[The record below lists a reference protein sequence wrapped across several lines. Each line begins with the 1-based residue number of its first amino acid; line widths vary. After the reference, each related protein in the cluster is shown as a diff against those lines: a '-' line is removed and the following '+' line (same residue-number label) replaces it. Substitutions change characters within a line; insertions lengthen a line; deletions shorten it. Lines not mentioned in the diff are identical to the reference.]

1 MSGFNDKILESKAYS
16 FRTSSGIDLDTAID
30 FDKILTTLNVITFF
44 TSLSDDFS
52 GMAYKPTK
60 NDRFMMIN
68 TSQQLGR
75 QHFTIGHEL
84 YHLFIQ
90 ENFSFQMCKT
100 GLFSKKDKEEYNADT
115 FSSYL
120 LMPEPGIMKLI
131 PEQELSWG
139 ARLSVA
145 TILKLEQYFGVSRR
159 AMLVRLKDLGLLKD
173 GDFDNFIVDVKK
185 SAKENGYSLD
195 LYEPTEK
202 EIILGDYGVKA
213 KQLFDKDKIS
223 ESHYHSLMKD
233 IGIDIDKIEED
244 EQEE

>member
-1 MSGFNDKILESKAYS
+1 MSVFNERILEVKANN
-16 FRTSSGIDLDTAID
+16 FRNDHGIDLDTAID
-30 FDKILTTLNVITFF
+30 FNKLLLSLNIITFF
-44 TSLSDDFS
+44 TKLSDDFS
-52 GMAYKPTK
+52 GVAYKASK
-60 NDRFMMIN
+60 SNRFMMIN

-84 YHLFIQ
+84 YHLCVQ

-100 GLFSKKDKEEYNADT
+100 GLFNKKEREEYNADT

-120 LMPEPGIMKLI
+120 LMPEAGILKLI
-131 PEQELSWG
+131 PENEMSWG
-139 ARLSVA
+139 GRLSIA

-159 AMLVRLKDLGLLKD
+159 AILIRLEKLGLLKA
-173 GDFDNFIVDVKK
+173 GDFDSYAVGVKK

-195 LYEPTEK
+195 LYEASDDEL
-202 EIILGDYGVKA
+202 ILGDYGVKA
-213 KQLFDKDKIS
+213 KQLFDVSKIS

-233 IGIDIDKIEED
+233 ISIDIDKIEED